1 MLLTIKRFTVISMLI
16 LLSIFSTIFFYHFN
30 NQENKLASVML
41 KTINNTLSETSYT
54 LSKNILKKSDIIS
67 ARPLLDR
74 VASNHDFI
82 KAILIIDDNNVL
94 VTSDPHYSEAILTN
108 TMYNH
113 SKTEYKKL
121 IEREAIEGEIRFYE
135 GNKAKILKIQ
145 FLLDQE
151 EISLYFT
158 ENRVDIFISF
168 ILIPIVILLIT
179 WLLMRYLITKP
190 LEILRQFAYYQN
202 FIPKPFKIREIEA
215 IRHSMVQTF
224 SRLNIEKK
232 ELYRMARTDSLS
244 GLANRDSL
252 NEYLT
257 RIIEECKRNENEFAL
272 LFVDLDNF
280 KDVNDELGHNIG
292 DELLQ
297 NISSTIGEVMR
308 KNDFIARV
316 GGDEFIIVLNKYK
329 SLTEL
334 TNIIDRIKKY
344 LDSQWLVKT
353 NTINITSSI
362 GVAIFPYNGKDIIS
376 LMKNADIAMFEAKK
390 NGKAQ
395 YHFFTEELNTKVQET
410 ILMDKQMRKAL
421 ANNEYELHYQ
431 PKVDITTG
439 HIVGAEA
446 LIRWINPTKGMIY
459 PDQYIHIAE
468 ENGFI
473 VELGEWVLQEAIYQ
487 QTAWMKAGLDISISI
502 NIGTKQL
509 TDKKFETKFLKLLSE
524 SKVDTSKID
533 LEITE
538 YLFLEHNQNNLEV
551 LNTIRNSGVT
561 ISLDDF
567 GTGYS
572 SLSYLKKFPIDN
584 LKIDKSFID
593 DMYNKEGLI
602 FIETII
608 KMGQTL
614 NMKIIAEGVEKKEQ
628 LDYLKS
634 INCDIYQGYL
644 CSKPLPVKDFE
655 SFYKDH
661 LIAGITSKN
670 SLK

>member
-1 MLLTIKRFTVISMLI
+1 MLLTIKRFTVISIAI
-16 LLSIFSTIFFYHFN
+16 LLSIFSTIFFYHFH
-30 NQENKLASVML
+30 NQENKLASVIL

-54 LSKNILKKSDIIS
+54 LSKNITNKNDTIS
-67 ARPLLDR
+67 SRPLLDR

-82 KAILIIDDNNVL
+82 KAILIIDDGNVL

-108 TMYNH
+108 TLYNN
-113 SKTEYKKL
+113 SETEYKKL

-135 GNKAKILKIQ
+135 GNKAKVLKIQ

-151 EISLYFT
+151 EISLHFT
-158 ENRVDIFISF
+158 ENRVEIFISF
-168 ILIPIVILLIT
+168 VLIPIVILLIT
-179 WLLMRYLITKP
+179 WLLMRHLITKP
-190 LEILRQFAYYQN
+190 LEVLRQFAYYQN
-202 FIPKPFKIREIEA
+202 FIPKPFNIREIEV

-224 SRLNIEKK
+224 SRLDLEKK
-232 ELYRMARTDSLS
+232 ELYKMARTDSLS
-244 GLANRDSL
+244 GLANRNSL
-252 NEYLT
+252 NEYLA
-257 RIIEECKRNENEFAL
+257 RIIEECKRDENEFAL

-280 KDVNDELGHNIG
+280 KNVNDELGHNIG

-297 NISSTIGEVMR
+297 NVSSTIGKVMR
-308 KNDFIARV
+308 KSDFIARV
-316 GGDEFIIVLNKYK
+316 GGDEFIIVLNRYK

-334 TNIIDRIKKY
+334 MNIIDRIKNF
-344 LDSQWLVKT
+344 LDSQWLVNT

-362 GVAIFPYNGKDIIS
+362 GIAIFPDNGKDIVS

-395 YHFFTEELNTKVQET
+395 CHFFTEELNSKVQET
-410 ILMDKQMRKAL
+410 ILMDKQMRIAL

-439 HIVGAEA
+439 RIVGAEA
-446 LIRWINPTKGMIY
+446 LIRWISPTKGMIY
-459 PDQYIHIAE
+459 PNQYIHIAE

-487 QTAWMKAGLDISISI
+487 QTTWMEAGLDIPISI
-502 NIGTKQL
+502 NVGSKQL
-509 TDKKFETKFLKLLSE
+509 TDENFETKFLKLLSE

-551 LNTIRNSGVT
+551 LNTIHNSGVT

-572 SLSYLKKFPIDN
+572 SLSSLKKFPIDN

-593 DMYNKEGLI
+593 DMYNKEGLV
-602 FIETII
+602 FVETII

-614 NMKIIAEGVEKKEQ
+614 NMKVIAEGVEEKEQ
-628 LDYLKS
+628 LDYLES
-634 INCDIYQGYL
+634 LNCDIYQGYI

-661 LIAGITSKN
+661 LIAEHCC
-670 SLK
+670 